1 MPLIL
6 LLLKL
11 SILKLED
18 QDIIKRVVYP
28 QVPPKVEYSLTEYG
42 KTLEPV
48 NEWGVNHLK
57 HLEEVKD

>member
-48 NEWGVNHLK
+48 MK
-57 HLEEVKD
+57 FFA